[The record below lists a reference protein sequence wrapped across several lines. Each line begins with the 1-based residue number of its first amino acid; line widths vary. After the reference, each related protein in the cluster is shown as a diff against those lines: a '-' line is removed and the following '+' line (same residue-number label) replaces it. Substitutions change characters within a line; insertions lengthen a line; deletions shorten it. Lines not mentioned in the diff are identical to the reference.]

1 MRKSKKFFAL
11 ALAFSMGT
19 STLTQIAPAAP
30 VSVYAATTAEAPVL
44 SATKATVVIGDTM
57 TLTYSNVDAAKVSK
71 VAWSSNKTSIAK
83 VSAKGVVTPVKA
95 GSATISCKI
104 TFKDKTTKTLKCAVT
119 VVKRVAATKVEIT
132 NAKLNKSSQLEV
144 GLGQTFKLATKL
156 TPAKTTDKIYWVT
169 SSSKIATVSA
179 DGTITGVKEG
189 TCTIA
194 AKAGLNEKTATASS
208 NKIVAKVKVK
218 VVRIPATKVTI
229 TNAKL
234 NKSSQF
240 ELLLGNTYKLLTKIT
255 PVNTTDKLFWVTSNA
270 KIAKIDENGVLTGV
284 KAGTCTIAA
293 KMGQTKAKATASTN
307 KVVAKIKVKVVNP
320 ATTEMTA
327 IKKAEFGDV
336 VTFGMYEQDNNFDNG
351 AEAIEWYVINK
362 NDSEV
367 VLLSKDCID
376 AKIFNK
382 GYNPVTWADSD
393 VRKWLN
399 DDFYKTAFN
408 ATEKGKIVATPLA
421 DEGNPLHF
429 SSMRSEDTNDK
440 VYLLSFT
447 EARNYF
453 NYQPANIRHNLYSTE
468 FDTIACAKP
477 TAYALANGI
486 YTGTKLDSDS
496 PYCWWWF
503 RTAGNGNDRAMFVDE
518 LGQMDMDGRFN
529 TNNAFGVRPVITIK
543 LK

>member
-11 ALAFSMGT
+11 ALAFSLGA
-19 STLTQIAPAAP
+19 STLAQIAPAAP
-30 VSVYAATTAEAPVL
+30 VSVYAATTAEAPAL

-156 TPAKTTDKIYWVT
+156 TPAKATDKIYWVT

-179 DGTITGVKEG
+179 DGTITGIKTG

-218 VVRIPATKVTI
+218 VVLIPATKVTI

-320 ATTEMTA
+320 ATAEMTA
-327 IKKAEFGDV
+327 IKKAKFGDV
-336 VTFGMYEQDNNFDNG
+336 VTFGMYEQDNDLDNG
-351 AEAIEWYVINK
+351 AEALEWYVIRT
-362 NDSEV
+362 DDEEAI
-367 VLLSKDCID
+367 LLSKYVID
-376 AKIFNK
+376 SKSYNK
-382 GYNPVTWADSD
+382 GWNPTNWSESGL
-393 VRKWLN
+393 REWLN
-399 DDFYKTAFN
+399 GDFYKSAFN
-408 ATEKGKIVATPLA
+408 ATEKGKIAEVENS
-421 DEGNPLHF
+421 DHGNYLHN
-429 SSMRSEDTNDK
+429 SGLGAPNTLDK
-440 VYLLSFT
+440 VFLLSFSDAST
-447 EARNYF
+447 YLNF
-453 NYQPANIRHNLYSTE
+453 NPTVYQNLHVSESTE
-468 FDTIACAKP
+468 IVCAKP
-477 TAYALANGI
+477 TQYALANGASTASKIGNDGI
-486 YTGTKLDSDS
+486 YS
-496 PYCWWWF
+496 WWWL
-503 RTAGNGNDRAMFVDE
+503 RTAGNGDDRAMYVDDIAQAC
-518 LGQMDMDGRFN
+518 LDGRFAN
-529 TNNAFGVRPVITIK
+529 TDSIGVRPVIVVK